1 MLSELESSLRNFDIY
16 RASELDDLKELMS
29 IGHGWSRLVKEKL
42 EKASTVQELEQL
54 AKEGGMLRIEMPHIA
69 TVQSRYED
77 ALKWLDETKDVLTAT
92 NIDQYE
98 KWLHSARRISLQHE
112 RVDMINER
120 IESAQ
125 KWRQSARS
133 LFCKPAESLVDA
145 LGHRYPV
152 HEQLNLQAI
161 AKPRKDRPALDDV
174 LALLKDGSELQTK
187 VPEFAVIAS
196 IAEEATQWK
205 ARALAVLAECP
216 LTELN
221 FEVTRQKQTIQPVP
235 QPIADPMDVNV
246 ANVAQLLLL
255 ALDTSAG
262 IKSCDAV
269 NKDSMTAD
277 SHSGGGSYSGG
288 ARVHPA
294 STRKKDCCAPH
305 SSCDTTIEWTPFA
318 DEADATV
325 SPDSPAKALRPPKE
339 EHASWL
345 AQQSKITELLQESH
359 GSAAHPT
366 IFAY

>member
-98 KWLHSARRISLQHE
+98 NWLHSARRISLQHE

-161 AKPRKDRPALDDV
+161 AKPMKDRPALDDV

-216 LTELN
+216 LTELD
-221 FEVTRQKQTIQPVP
+221 FHEAKIKV
-235 QPIADPMDVNV
+235 
-246 ANVAQLLLL
+246 
-255 ALDTSAG
+255 SA
-262 IKSCDAV
+262 
-269 NKDSMTAD
+269 
-277 SHSGGGSYSGG
+277 
-288 ARVHPA
+288 
-294 STRKKDCCAPH
+294 
-305 SSCDTTIEWTPFA
+305 
-318 DEADATV
+318 
-325 SPDSPAKALRPPKE
+325 
-339 EHASWL
+339 
-345 AQQSKITELLQESH
+345 LLQESH

-366 IFAY
+366 IICILISMRVK